1 MTAWPKMIPKRYGH
15 TIWHV
20 SLHYHKKKKKYSV
33 HSYAIGL
40 KNISANYFF
49 LFYNI

>member
-20 SLHYHKKKKKYSV
+20 SLHHHKKKKIVV

-40 KNISANYFF
+40 ENISANYFF